1 MGRGGIDPRY
11 FLDEMTWVE
20 ILLYLKGLNDRDR
33 SIYDAMRIQTANM
46 LNGWGVKTEGGSVLQ
61 PGDIFKFPDE
71 VKQKMVQT
79 AKDAVADKER
89 LVNFLK
95 QCNAEN
101 KAARKHATE

>member
-1 MGRGGIDPRY
+1 
-11 FLDEMTWVE
+11 MTWVE

-33 SIYDAMRIQTANM
+33 SVYDAMRIQTANI
-46 LNGWGVKTEGGSVLQ
+46 LCGIGAKKEGGGSVQ
-61 PGDIFKFPDE
+61 PGDIFRFPDE

-101 KAARKHATE
+101 RAARQHATE

>member
-1 MGRGGIDPRY
+1 
-11 FLDEMTWVE
+11 MTWVE
-20 ILLYLKGLNDRDR
+20 ILLYLKGLNDRDQA
-33 SIYDAMRIQTANM
+33 IYNSMRIQTANI
-46 LNGWGVKTEGGSVLQ
+46 LCGIGAKTEGGGSVQ
-61 PGDIFKFPDE
+61 PTDIFKFPDE

-101 KAARKHATE
+101 KAARQHATE